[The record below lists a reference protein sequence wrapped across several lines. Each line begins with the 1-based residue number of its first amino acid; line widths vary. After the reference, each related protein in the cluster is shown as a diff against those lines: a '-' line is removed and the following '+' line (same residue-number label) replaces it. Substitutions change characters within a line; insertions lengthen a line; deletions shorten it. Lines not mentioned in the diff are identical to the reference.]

1 MKVLITDNND
11 SFTYNLAQLVEQA
24 GCSYPEIIKADQ
36 LNLEDVKRFD
46 KILISPG
53 PGLPQD
59 FPNILRLLELYSFS
73 KSILGVCLGH
83 QAIAEFFGAKL
94 FNLNSVYHGVT
105 KKVNILN
112 PDDYLFK
119 NVPVNFDGGLYHSWA
134 VSNDLFPKDLEITSI
149 AEDDIIMSISH
160 RNLDV
165 KGIQFHPE
173 SIMTKFGQLIIQN
186 WLDGMY
192 TASY

>member
-24 GCSYPEIIKADQ
+24 GCGYPEIIKTDQ
-36 LNLEDVKRFD
+36 LNLEEVSRFD

-53 PGLPQD
+53 PSLPKD
-59 FPNILRLLELYSFS
+59 FPNLFRLLDLYSSS

-83 QAIAEFFGAKL
+83 QAIAEYFGAKL
-94 FNLNSVYHGVT
+94 FNMNMIYHGVT

-112 PDDYLFK
+112 SDDYIFK
-119 NVPVNFDGGLYHSWA
+119 DIPDGFDGGLYHSWA
-134 VSNDLFPKDLEITSI
+134 VSEEDFPRELVVTSK
-149 AEDDIIMSISH
+149 AEDGIIMSLSH
-160 RNLDV
+160 KIFDI

-173 SIMTKFGQLIIQN
+173 SIMTKSGFAIILN
-186 WLDGMY
+186 WLKH
-192 TASY
+192 